1 MRARSPLC
9 LAAALGAALPALAAP
24 CSGTGPDCKAWK
36 PLMAQEAQAQG
47 VGRKRVQAL
56 MESSYA
62 TRTIGADRNQK
73 SFR

>member
-1 MRARSPLC
+1 
-9 LAAALGAALPALAAP
+9 
-24 CSGTGPDCKAWK
+24 
-36 PLMAQEAQAQG
+36 MAQEAQAQAHG
-47 VGRKRVQAL
+47 VGRKGVQAL

>member
-1 MRARSPLC
+1 
-9 LAAALGAALPALAAP
+9 
-24 CSGTGPDCKAWK
+24 
-36 PLMAQEAQAQG
+36 MAQEAQAQG